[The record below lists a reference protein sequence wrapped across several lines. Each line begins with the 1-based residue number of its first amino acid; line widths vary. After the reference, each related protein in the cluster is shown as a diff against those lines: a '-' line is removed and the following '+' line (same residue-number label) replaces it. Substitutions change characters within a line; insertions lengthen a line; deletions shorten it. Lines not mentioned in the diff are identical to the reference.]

1 MVAKSN
7 NVRFGSLADIPS
19 VSIYRTDFSSN
30 VFYKP
35 TPYWP
40 VCSRIFLRACKTF
53 VAGGSNTTA
62 NTLPCARAAVRVP
75 GSPASTTDRLIENP
89 TDVDTYQGRDAFALT
104 TQKRKRDVWCP
115 IMPTLAAEM
124 ATWERRPSPYLLQMA
139 RAKRKWLRWFCSG
152 SSPDLFQSQLQER
165 ANRVRSVAHP
175 VFKSEII
182 NRNYL
187 FVGDQYRQP
196 FTRLL
201 H

>member
-1 MVAKSN
+1 
-7 NVRFGSLADIPS
+7 
-19 VSIYRTDFSSN
+19 
-30 VFYKP
+30 
-35 TPYWP
+35 
-40 VCSRIFLRACKTF
+40 
-53 VAGGSNTTA
+53 
-62 NTLPCARAAVRVP
+62 
-75 GSPASTTDRLIENP
+75 
-89 TDVDTYQGRDAFALT
+89 
-104 TQKRKRDVWCP
+104 
-115 IMPTLAAEM
+115 
-124 ATWERRPSPYLLQMA
+124 MA

-165 ANRVRSVAHP
+165 ANRVRPVAHP